1 MGIKRNIGLV
11 DMLIRLSV
19 SLVMIYFGFI
29 DENLINDQVARLI
42 LGIFGCL
49 SLLVAIVGYCPLYS
63 LIGYTSNSSKAKK

>member
-1 MGIKRNIGLV
+1 MGIKRNIGLL
-11 DMLIRLSV
+11 DMLIRLSI

-49 SLLVAIVGYCPLYS
+49 SLLVVLLGYCPFYS
-63 LIGYTSNSSKAKK
+63 LIGFNSSKSK